1 MGSLDDRV
9 AKIFNDPEPA
19 TFGSGWMSGTTSVF
33 LGAIA
38 LATVACFYFPG
49 ILTSPDVRAVL
60 PMPIVRTALQ
70 LTIGLAFLLG
80 LTSTMLRRRKV
91 LGGTGMGLA
100 LAASLAGGGSV
111 PTQPSV
117 AATPVYLG
125 LDWFLLNVL
134 LLAVLF
140 IPLERLW
147 PHRKDQSVFRP
158 GWTTDG
164 IYLFVSHLLVQVS
177 TLLTLM
183 PARVFFS
190 WAVHPGFQA
199 AVQSQPVLLQ
209 FLECVLVA
217 DLTEYWIHRGF
228 HKSRWLWSFHAVHH
242 SSTSMDWLAGSRLH
256 VVDVVITRGLSFV
269 PLFLLGFDTVP
280 LYAYVVFV
288 SFHAVFIHA
297 NVSWA
302 FPRWLEALIVT
313 PRFHHWHH
321 GAEDVAIDKNFAVH
335 LPWLDKIFGTYYG
348 PSGEWPKEY
357 GIAGNPVPEGYLA
370 QLAYPV
376 SRHTNRR
383 SR

>member
-1 MGSLDDRV
+1 MTSLDDRV
-9 AKIFNDPEPA
+9 ARIFNDPEPA

-38 LATVACFYFPG
+38 LATVACFYFPE

-80 LTSTMLRRRKV
+80 LISTMLRRRKV
-91 LGGTGMGLA
+91 LGATGMGLA
-100 LAASLAGGGSV
+100 LAASLGGGGN
-111 PTQPSV
+111 V
-117 AATPVYLG
+117 AGPVAVATAPVYLG

-140 IPLERLW
+140 VPLERIW
-147 PHRKDQSVFRP
+147 PHRRGQSVFRP

-199 AVQSQPVLLQ
+199 AVQSQPLLLQ

-217 DLTEYWIHRGF
+217 DLAEYWIHRGF
-228 HKSRWLWSFHAVHH
+228 HRSRWLWSFHAVHH
-242 SSTSMDWLAGSRLH
+242 SSTHMDWLAGSRLH

-269 PLFLLGFDTVP
+269 PLFLLGFDTAP

-302 FPRWLEALIVT
+302 FPRWMEALIVT

-321 GAEDVAIDKNFAVH
+321 GAEEVAVDKNFAVH
-335 LPWLDKIFGTYYG
+335 LPWLDKLFGTYYG
-348 PSGEWPKEY
+348 PAGEWPKEY
-357 GIAGNPVPEGYLA
+357 GIAGNPVPEGYIA

-376 SRHTNRR
+376 SRKSHAD
-383 SR
+383 S

>member
-1 MGSLDDRV
+1 MTSPDDRV
-9 AKIFNDPEPA
+9 ARIFNDPEPA

-38 LATVACFYFPG
+38 LATVACFYFPE

-80 LTSTMLRRRKV
+80 LISTMLRRRKV
-91 LGGTGMGLA
+91 LGATGMGLA
-100 LAASLAGGGSV
+100 LAASLAGGGN
-111 PTQPSV
+111 V
-117 AATPVYLG
+117 AAPAAVATAPVYLG

-140 IPLERLW
+140 VPLERIW
-147 PHRKDQSVFRP
+147 PHRRGQSVFRP

-199 AVQSQPVLLQ
+199 AVQSQPLLLQ

-217 DLTEYWIHRGF
+217 DLAEYWIHRGF
-228 HKSRWLWSFHAVHH
+228 HRSRWLCRSTQSIIRALTWTGLPGPACM
-242 SSTSMDWLAGSRLH
+242 SSTSSSRAAFHSSLMAPAESGMRPMIAATAMNPASVPLAGNVDARLH
-256 VVDVVITRGLSFV
+256 SD
-269 PLFLLGFDTVP
+269 P
-280 LYAYVVFV
+280 
-288 SFHAVFIHA
+288 
-297 NVSWA
+297 
-302 FPRWLEALIVT
+302 EALRHELIGQICSSVRWVEIVAT
-313 PRFHHWHH
+313 LENE
-321 GAEDVAIDKNFAVH
+321 GVT
-335 LPWLDKIFGTYYG
+335 TYYEVG
-348 PSGEWPKEY
+348 PGKVLA
-357 GIAGNPVPEGYLA
+357 GLIARCAPDATVVTAERALA
-370 QLAYPV
+370 VA
-376 SRHTNRR
+376 
-383 SR
+383 